1 MRPFLSGGR
10 DNLPPLRCNAAF
22 CAPPLETHTH
32 TPHSFVTG
40 NFPMEVMSVA
50 GSWSADD
57 FGASTTQTAFSVED
71 RLNRLRRLARIA
83 RLMDTAI
90 GIPGTRLRLGAD
102 SVLGLMPVIGD
113 GAGALVG
120 LYIVNEA
127 RRLGVPKEKLSKMV
141 GNIAMDA
148 CVGSVPLLGDIFD
161 LYFKSHRRNVHL
173 ILEHFGMK
181 PEDLK

>member
-1 MRPFLSGGR
+1 M
-10 DNLPPLRCNAAF
+10 
-22 CAPPLETHTH
+22 
-32 TPHSFVTG
+32 
-40 NFPMEVMSVA
+40 A

-57 FGASTTQTAFSVED
+57 FGANAAHATLGVED
-71 RLNRLRRLARIA
+71 RLNRLRRLAKIA

-90 GIPGTRLRLGAD
+90 GIPGTRMRLGAD

-127 RRLGVPKEKLSKMV
+127 RRLGVPKDKLSRMV

-161 LYFKSHRRNVHL
+161 LYFKSHRRNVHM
-173 ILEHFGMK
+173 ILDHFGIR
-181 PEDLK
+181 PEDLKSRV